1 MPNGPDPESGTAGPW
16 SVGLWVSN
24 RWDNAVY
31 AYSLPDLELMGYV
44 LVGADPMWATFTQ
57 DSKKLYVANN
67 AGASVSVVD
76 TENMKELSRIE
87 VGQGPR
93 MNHTAML
100 P

>member
-1 MPNGPDPESGTAGPW
+1 M
-16 SVGLWVSN
+16 
-24 RWDNAVY
+24 Y
-31 AYSLPDLELMGYV
+31 AYSLPDLGLIGYV
-44 LVGADPMWATFTQ
+44 PVGADPMWATFTQ

-76 TENMKELSRIE
+76 TENMVELSRIE

-93 MNHTAML
+93 RNHTALL